1 MAPSR
6 NTNLPK
12 EAEPDEPASSSGAT
26 AVTPATAA
34 AASSTTAISPAATT
48 KSATRS
54 EVPTPGGSTPAGTT
68 PAATAPTAITSTG
81 TAAAAELPRTIE
93 PAAELS
99 AAEPPA
105 ATAPT
110 ASAAAAEPAAAK
122 VGRRRSKEQSESSQL
137 KPKQSKAKTDSI
149 TKQLTQYSETE
160 QSIAADL
167 SYSEA
172 RMALELSLAQL
183 QASDLDVESMTGLFN
198 RAQGYAD
205 RCETLLK
212 RVEQEVALWDSDNPE
227 QAPQPY
233 RSA

>member
-1 MAPSR
+1 
-6 NTNLPK
+6 
-12 EAEPDEPASSSGAT
+12 
-26 AVTPATAA
+26 
-34 AASSTTAISPAATT
+34 
-48 KSATRS
+48 
-54 EVPTPGGSTPAGTT
+54 
-68 PAATAPTAITSTG
+68 
-81 TAAAAELPRTIE
+81 
-93 PAAELS
+93 
-99 AAEPPA
+99 
-105 ATAPT
+105 
-110 ASAAAAEPAAAK
+110 